1 MFIAGVLWAVVWA
14 HRASLPV
21 PSPDEVKPGGEIFD
35 LRVVASL
42 VFFTVGMAG
51 VQSIRARQT
60 GRFGVVGLG
69 LICFGV
75 ALMATWVYEL
85 LDLYPA
91 FVLGG
96 MSVLVGTVLF
106 AVVAMRAKA
115 LSAVTAVPI
124 AASILFLAVNPD
136 NRQAYLAVPLGV
148 AWVWLAYSERRA
160 RMSGASF
167 GIRMMDDPTQEAV

>member
-1 MFIAGVLWAVVWA
+1 
-14 HRASLPV
+14 LPV
-21 PSPDEVKPGGEIFD
+21 PGPDEVKPGGEIFD

-42 VFFTVGMAG
+42 AFFTVGMAG

-60 GRFGVVGLG
+60 GRFGAVGLG
-69 LICFGV
+69 LMCFGV

-96 MSVLVGTVLF
+96 MTVLVGTVLF

-115 LSAVTAVPI
+115 LSAATAVPLI
-124 AASILFLAVNPD
+124 GASILFLAVNPD

-160 RMSGASF
+160 RMSGASL
-167 GIRMMDDPTQEAV
+167 GLE